1 MVNKVILIGRIGKDP
16 DIKTFDNGGKM
27 AKFSLATTEK
37 WKDKTSGETKERTEW
52 HNIVVNGK
60 LADIVERFVQKG
72 SQISITGEIRYRDWD
87 DKEGIKHYV
96 TEIHAQSMELLGEK
110 PKEQK
115 ETTEAGEVFPPKTV
129 TVNEQKNDDLPFD

>member
-1 MVNKVILIGRIGKDP
+1 MNIAILTGRVGKTP
-16 DIKTFDNGGKM
+16 DIKVFTDNKL
-27 AKFSLATTEK
+27 AQFSLATGKK
-37 WKDKTSGETKERTEW
+37 WKDKDGNPQERTEW

-72 SQISITGEIRYRDWD
+72 SQISITGEIRYREWD

-115 ETTEAGEVFPPKTV
+115 TEASEAGQVFPPKEV
-129 TVNEQKNDDLPFD
+129 VVNQTENDLPFD

>member
-1 MVNKVILIGRIGKDP
+1 MNLAILTGRVGKTP
-16 DIKTFDNGGKM
+16 DIKVFTDNKL
-27 AKFSLATTEK
+27 AQFSLATGKK
-37 WKDKTSGETKERTEW
+37 WKDKDGNPQERTEW

-60 LADIVERFVQKG
+60 LADIVEKFVQKG

-87 DKEGIKHYV
+87 DKEGVKHYV